1 MKSPNRTWI
10 YLGIG
15 AVLVILFLVYRYGFE
30 ERYLNINT
38 QTAIIDLAVPNKVIL
53 LEKHPDQKTITQLE
67 LRIKGK
73 LSDNITF
80 HLSRDAVNSS
90 TSIRLKNGKL
100 DTSFLTKWS
109 QDNAYIIIEN
119 PDLSTSQ
126 LEVDYQFISE

>member
-1 MKSPNRTWI
+1 MKSPTRTWI
-10 YLGIG
+10 SLGIG
-15 AVLVILFLVYRYGFE
+15 VVLILLFLVYRYGFE
-30 ERYLNINT
+30 ERYLNIST
-38 QTAIIDLAVPNKVIL
+38 QTAMIDLSIPNKVIL
-53 LEKHPDQKTITQLE
+53 IEKHPEQKTITELE

-80 HLSRDAVNSS
+80 HLSRDAVSSS

-100 DTSFLTKWS
+100 DTSFLTKWN

-119 PDLSTSQ
+119 PNLSKSQ